1 MKFTKMHGAG
11 NDYLYIDARDH
22 DDFSTDWSQLSRS
35 MSDRHFGV
43 GSDGIIL
50 IEDSGIADLKMRM
63 FNADGSESEM
73 CGNGIRCFAKYAIDR
88 GLATPGSDGIEVET
102 LAGIRTVIPI
112 YDGDRITGARVA
124 MGEPLLEPGD
134 VPVILDPASGYPKGP
149 VTGYPLA
156 LDSLETAPV
165 TVVGLDQVQERFH
178 ELHLSL
184 HGHSARDQEIELVS
198 YRVRVRVPVP
208 KQALP
213 EIPPRGDILPANIGN
228 RRVTFD
234 GHNHFDAPVYTRD
247 DLTSAPLQGP
257 LIIEQFDSTTVL
269 PSGWTATLDK
279 YGNIIIGAHDDR
291 RRDPGI

>member
-88 GLATPGSDGIEVET
+88 GLATPGADGIEVET
-102 LAGIRTVIPI
+102 LAGIRTVVPI

-134 VPVILDPASGYPKGP
+134 VPVILDPPSGYPTGP

-156 LDSLETAPV
+156 VDSLE
-165 TVVGLDQVQERFH
+165 
-178 ELHLSL
+178 LSL
-184 HGHSARDQEIELVS
+184 SFVSMGNPHAITFIDQPVGEFPLHTIGPMVEHHSIFPNRVNFETVNITGPGAMTARVWERGSGETMACGTGACAIAVAARLLGIADGRVDITLPGGTLSIDWDGEGEVYLEGPAEEIFS
-198 YRVRVRVPVP
+198 GKWPV
-208 KQALP
+208 
-213 EIPPRGDILPANIGN
+213 
-228 RRVTFD
+228 
-234 GHNHFDAPVYTRD
+234 
-247 DLTSAPLQGP
+247 
-257 LIIEQFDSTTVL
+257 
-269 PSGWTATLDK
+269 
-279 YGNIIIGAHDDR
+279 
-291 RRDPGI
+291 

>member
-88 GLATPGSDGIEVET
+88 GLATPGADGIEVET
-102 LAGIRTVIPI
+102 LAGIRTVVPI

-124 MGEPLLEPGD
+124 MGKPLLEPGD

-156 LDSLETAPV
+156 VDSLE
-165 TVVGLDQVQERFH
+165 
-178 ELHLSL
+178 LSL
-184 HGHSARDQEIELVS
+184 SFVSMGNPHAITFIDQPVGGFPLHTIGPMVEHHSIFPNRVNFETVNITGPGAMTARVWERGSGETMACGTGACAIAVAAQLLGIADGRVDITLPGGTLSIDWDGEGEVYLEGPAEEIFS
-198 YRVRVRVPVP
+198 GKWPV
-208 KQALP
+208 
-213 EIPPRGDILPANIGN
+213 
-228 RRVTFD
+228 
-234 GHNHFDAPVYTRD
+234 
-247 DLTSAPLQGP
+247 
-257 LIIEQFDSTTVL
+257 
-269 PSGWTATLDK
+269 
-279 YGNIIIGAHDDR
+279 
-291 RRDPGI
+291 

>member
-88 GLATPGSDGIEVET
+88 GLATPGADGIEVET
-102 LAGIRTVIPI
+102 LAGIRTVVPI

-156 LDSLETAPV
+156 VDSLE
-165 TVVGLDQVQERFH
+165 
-178 ELHLSL
+178 LSL
-184 HGHSARDQEIELVS
+184 SFVSMGNPHAITFIDQPVREFPLHTIGPMVEHHSIFPNRVNFETVNITGPGAMTARVWERGSGETMACGTGACAIAVAARLLGIAYGRVDITLPGGTLSIDWDGEGEVYLEGPAEEIFS
-198 YRVRVRVPVP
+198 GKWPV
-208 KQALP
+208 
-213 EIPPRGDILPANIGN
+213 
-228 RRVTFD
+228 
-234 GHNHFDAPVYTRD
+234 
-247 DLTSAPLQGP
+247 
-257 LIIEQFDSTTVL
+257 
-269 PSGWTATLDK
+269 
-279 YGNIIIGAHDDR
+279 
-291 RRDPGI
+291 

>member
-88 GLATPGSDGIEVET
+88 GLATPGADGIEVET
-102 LAGIRTVIPI
+102 LAGIRTVVPI
-112 YDGDRITGARVA
+112 YDGVRITGARVA

-134 VPVILDPASGYPKGP
+134 VPVILDPASGYPNGP

-156 LDSLETAPV
+156 VDSLE
-165 TVVGLDQVQERFH
+165 
-178 ELHLSL
+178 LSL
-184 HGHSARDQEIELVS
+184 SFVSMGNPHAITFIDQPVGEFPLHTIGPMVEHHSIFPNRVNFETVNITGPGAMTARVWERGSGETMACGTGACAIAVAARLLGIADGPVDITLPGGTLSIDWDGEGEVYLEGPAEEIFSGEW
-198 YRVRVRVPVP
+198 PV
-208 KQALP
+208 
-213 EIPPRGDILPANIGN
+213 
-228 RRVTFD
+228 
-234 GHNHFDAPVYTRD
+234 
-247 DLTSAPLQGP
+247 
-257 LIIEQFDSTTVL
+257 
-269 PSGWTATLDK
+269 
-279 YGNIIIGAHDDR
+279 
-291 RRDPGI
+291 

>member
-88 GLATPGSDGIEVET
+88 GLATPGADGIEVET
-102 LAGIRTVIPI
+102 LAGIRTVVPI

-124 MGEPLLEPGD
+124 MGKPLLEPGA

-156 LDSLETAPV
+156 VDSLE
-165 TVVGLDQVQERFH
+165 
-178 ELHLSL
+178 LSL
-184 HGHSARDQEIELVS
+184 SFVSMGNPHAITFIDQPVGEFPLHTIGPMVEHHSIFPNRVNFETVNITGPGAMTARVWERGSGETMACGTGACAIAVAARLLGIADGRVDITLPGGTLSIDWDGEGEVYLEGPAEEIFSGEW
-198 YRVRVRVPVP
+198 PV
-208 KQALP
+208 
-213 EIPPRGDILPANIGN
+213 
-228 RRVTFD
+228 
-234 GHNHFDAPVYTRD
+234 
-247 DLTSAPLQGP
+247 
-257 LIIEQFDSTTVL
+257 
-269 PSGWTATLDK
+269 
-279 YGNIIIGAHDDR
+279 
-291 RRDPGI
+291 

>member
-88 GLATPGSDGIEVET
+88 GLATSGADGIEVET
-102 LAGIRTVIPI
+102 LAGIRTVVPI

-124 MGEPLLEPGD
+124 MGEPLLEPGA

-156 LDSLETAPV
+156 VDSLE
-165 TVVGLDQVQERFH
+165 
-178 ELHLSL
+178 LSL
-184 HGHSARDQEIELVS
+184 SFVSMGNPHAITFIDQPVGEFPLHTIGPMVEHHSIFPNRVNFETVNITGPGAMTARVWERGSGETMACGTGACAIAVAARLLGIADGRVDITLPGGTLSIDWDGEGEVYLEGPAEEIFSGEW
-198 YRVRVRVPVP
+198 PV
-208 KQALP
+208 
-213 EIPPRGDILPANIGN
+213 
-228 RRVTFD
+228 
-234 GHNHFDAPVYTRD
+234 
-247 DLTSAPLQGP
+247 
-257 LIIEQFDSTTVL
+257 
-269 PSGWTATLDK
+269 
-279 YGNIIIGAHDDR
+279 
-291 RRDPGI
+291 

>member
-88 GLATPGSDGIEVET
+88 GLATPGADGIEVET
-102 LAGIRTVIPI
+102 LAGIRTVVPI

-149 VTGYPLA
+149 VTGYSLA
-156 LDSLETAPV
+156 VDSLE
-165 TVVGLDQVQERFH
+165 
-178 ELHLSL
+178 LSL
-184 HGHSARDQEIELVS
+184 SFVSMGNPHAITFIDQPVGEFPLHTIGPMVEHHSIFPNRVNFETVNITGPGAMTARVWERGSGETMACGTGACAIAVAARLLGIADGRVDITLPGGTLSIDWDGEGEVYLEGPAEEIFS
-198 YRVRVRVPVP
+198 GKWPV
-208 KQALP
+208 
-213 EIPPRGDILPANIGN
+213 
-228 RRVTFD
+228 
-234 GHNHFDAPVYTRD
+234 
-247 DLTSAPLQGP
+247 
-257 LIIEQFDSTTVL
+257 
-269 PSGWTATLDK
+269 
-279 YGNIIIGAHDDR
+279 
-291 RRDPGI
+291 

>member
-88 GLATPGSDGIEVET
+88 GLATSGADGIEVET
-102 LAGIRTVIPI
+102 LAGIRTVVPI
-112 YDGDRITGARVA
+112 YEGDRITGARVA
-124 MGEPLLEPGD
+124 MGEPLLEPGA

-156 LDSLETAPV
+156 VDSLE
-165 TVVGLDQVQERFH
+165 
-178 ELHLSL
+178 LSL
-184 HGHSARDQEIELVS
+184 SFVSMGNPHAITFIDQPVGEFPLHTIGPMVEHHSIFPNRVNFETVNITGPGAMTARVWERGSGETMACGTGACAIAVAARLLGIADGRVDITLPGGTLSIDWDGEGEVYLEGPAEEIFS
-198 YRVRVRVPVP
+198 GKWPV
-208 KQALP
+208 
-213 EIPPRGDILPANIGN
+213 
-228 RRVTFD
+228 
-234 GHNHFDAPVYTRD
+234 
-247 DLTSAPLQGP
+247 
-257 LIIEQFDSTTVL
+257 
-269 PSGWTATLDK
+269 
-279 YGNIIIGAHDDR
+279 
-291 RRDPGI
+291 

>member
-88 GLATPGSDGIEVET
+88 GLATPGADGIEVET
-102 LAGIRTVIPI
+102 LAGIRTVVPI

-149 VTGYPLA
+149 VTGYRLA
-156 LDSLETAPV
+156 VDSLE
-165 TVVGLDQVQERFH
+165 
-178 ELHLSL
+178 LSL
-184 HGHSARDQEIELVS
+184 SFVSMGNPHAITFIDQPVGEFPLHTIGPMVEHHSIFPNRVNFETVNITGPGAMTARVWERGSGETMACGTGACAIAVAARLLGIADGRVDITLPGGTLSIDWDGEGEVYLEGPAEEIFS
-198 YRVRVRVPVP
+198 GKWPV
-208 KQALP
+208 
-213 EIPPRGDILPANIGN
+213 
-228 RRVTFD
+228 
-234 GHNHFDAPVYTRD
+234 
-247 DLTSAPLQGP
+247 
-257 LIIEQFDSTTVL
+257 
-269 PSGWTATLDK
+269 
-279 YGNIIIGAHDDR
+279 
-291 RRDPGI
+291 

>member
-88 GLATPGSDGIEVET
+88 GLATPGVDGIEVET
-102 LAGIRTVIPI
+102 LAGIRTVVPI

-124 MGEPLLEPGD
+124 MGKPLLEPGD
-134 VPVILDPASGYPKGP
+134 VPVILDPASGYLKGP

-156 LDSLETAPV
+156 VDSLE
-165 TVVGLDQVQERFH
+165 
-178 ELHLSL
+178 LSL
-184 HGHSARDQEIELVS
+184 SFVSMGNPHAITFIDQPVGEFPLHTIGPMVEHHSIFPNRVNFETVNITGPGAMTARVWERGSGETMACGTGACAIAVAARLLGIADGRVDITLPGGTLSIDWDGEGEVYLEGPAEEIFS
-198 YRVRVRVPVP
+198 GKWPV
-208 KQALP
+208 
-213 EIPPRGDILPANIGN
+213 
-228 RRVTFD
+228 
-234 GHNHFDAPVYTRD
+234 
-247 DLTSAPLQGP
+247 
-257 LIIEQFDSTTVL
+257 
-269 PSGWTATLDK
+269 
-279 YGNIIIGAHDDR
+279 
-291 RRDPGI
+291 

>member
-88 GLATPGSDGIEVET
+88 GLATPGADGIEVET
-102 LAGIRTVIPI
+102 LAGIRTVVPI

-134 VPVILDPASGYPKGP
+134 VPVILDPASGYPNGP
-149 VTGYPLA
+149 VTGYPLVV
-156 LDSLETAPV
+156 DSLE
-165 TVVGLDQVQERFH
+165 
-178 ELHLSL
+178 LSL
-184 HGHSARDQEIELVS
+184 SFVSMGNPHAITFIDQPVGEFPLHTIGPMVEHHSIFPNRVNFETVNITGPGAMTARVWERGSGETMACGTGACAIAVAARLLGIADGRVDITLPGGTLSIDWDGEGEVYLEGPAEEIFS
-198 YRVRVRVPVP
+198 GKWPV
-208 KQALP
+208 
-213 EIPPRGDILPANIGN
+213 
-228 RRVTFD
+228 
-234 GHNHFDAPVYTRD
+234 
-247 DLTSAPLQGP
+247 
-257 LIIEQFDSTTVL
+257 
-269 PSGWTATLDK
+269 
-279 YGNIIIGAHDDR
+279 
-291 RRDPGI
+291 

>member
-50 IEDSGIADLKMRM
+50 IEDSGIANLKMRM

-88 GLATPGSDGIEVET
+88 GLATPGTDGIEVET
-102 LAGIRTVIPI
+102 LAGIRTVVQI

-124 MGEPLLEPGD
+124 MGEPLLDPVD
-134 VPVILDPASGYPKGP
+134 VPVSLDPASGYPKGP

-156 LDSLETAPV
+156 VDSLE
-165 TVVGLDQVQERFH
+165 
-178 ELHLSL
+178 LSL
-184 HGHSARDQEIELVS
+184 SFVSMGNPHAIAFIDQPVGEFPLHTIGPMVEHHSIFPNRVNFETVNITGPGAMTARVWERGSGETMACGTGACAIAVAARLLGIADGRVDITLPGGTLSIDWDGEGEVYLEGPAEEIFS
-198 YRVRVRVPVP
+198 GKWPV
-208 KQALP
+208 
-213 EIPPRGDILPANIGN
+213 
-228 RRVTFD
+228 
-234 GHNHFDAPVYTRD
+234 
-247 DLTSAPLQGP
+247 
-257 LIIEQFDSTTVL
+257 
-269 PSGWTATLDK
+269 
-279 YGNIIIGAHDDR
+279 
-291 RRDPGI
+291 

>member
-88 GLATPGSDGIEVET
+88 GLATSGADGIEVET
-102 LAGIRTVIPI
+102 LAGIRTVVPI

-156 LDSLETAPV
+156 VDSLE
-165 TVVGLDQVQERFH
+165 
-178 ELHLSL
+178 LSL
-184 HGHSARDQEIELVS
+184 SFVSMGNPHAITFIDQPVGEFPLHTIGPMVEHHSMFPNRVNFETVNITGPGAMTARVWERGSGETMACGTGACAIAVAARLLGIADGRVDITLPGGTLSIDWDGEGEVYLEGPAEEIFS
-198 YRVRVRVPVP
+198 GKWPV
-208 KQALP
+208 
-213 EIPPRGDILPANIGN
+213 
-228 RRVTFD
+228 
-234 GHNHFDAPVYTRD
+234 
-247 DLTSAPLQGP
+247 
-257 LIIEQFDSTTVL
+257 
-269 PSGWTATLDK
+269 
-279 YGNIIIGAHDDR
+279 
-291 RRDPGI
+291 

>member
-11 NDYLYIDARDH
+11 NDYLYIDARNH

-88 GLATPGSDGIEVET
+88 GLATPGADSIEVET
-102 LAGIRTVIPI
+102 LAGIRTVVPI

-124 MGEPLLEPGD
+124 MGKPLLEPGD

-156 LDSLETAPV
+156 VDSLE
-165 TVVGLDQVQERFH
+165 
-178 ELHLSL
+178 LSL
-184 HGHSARDQEIELVS
+184 SFVSMGNPHAITFIDQPVGGFPLHTIGPMVEHHSIFPNRVNFETVNITGPGAMTARVWERGSGETMACGTGACAIAVAARLLGIADGRVDITLPGGTLSIDWDGEGEVYLEGPAEEIFS
-198 YRVRVRVPVP
+198 GKWPV
-208 KQALP
+208 
-213 EIPPRGDILPANIGN
+213 
-228 RRVTFD
+228 
-234 GHNHFDAPVYTRD
+234 
-247 DLTSAPLQGP
+247 
-257 LIIEQFDSTTVL
+257 
-269 PSGWTATLDK
+269 
-279 YGNIIIGAHDDR
+279 
-291 RRDPGI
+291 

>member
-88 GLATPGSDGIEVET
+88 GLATTGADGIEVET
-102 LAGIRTVIPI
+102 LAGIRTVVPI

-124 MGEPLLEPGD
+124 MGKPLLEPGD
-134 VPVILDPASGYPKGP
+134 VPVILDPSSGYPKGP

-156 LDSLETAPV
+156 VDSLE
-165 TVVGLDQVQERFH
+165 
-178 ELHLSL
+178 LSL
-184 HGHSARDQEIELVS
+184 SFVSMGNPHAITFIDQPVGEFPLHTIGPMVEHHSIFPNRVNFETVNITGPGAMTARVWERGSGETMACGTGACAIAVAARLLGIADG
-198 YRVRVRVPVP
+198 RVD
-208 KQALP
+208 
-213 EIPPRGDILPANIGN
+213 IILPGGTLSIDW
-228 RRVTFD
+228 D
-234 GHNHFDAPVYTRD
+234 GEGEVYLEGPAEEIFSGKWPV
-247 DLTSAPLQGP
+247 
-257 LIIEQFDSTTVL
+257 
-269 PSGWTATLDK
+269 
-279 YGNIIIGAHDDR
+279 
-291 RRDPGI
+291 